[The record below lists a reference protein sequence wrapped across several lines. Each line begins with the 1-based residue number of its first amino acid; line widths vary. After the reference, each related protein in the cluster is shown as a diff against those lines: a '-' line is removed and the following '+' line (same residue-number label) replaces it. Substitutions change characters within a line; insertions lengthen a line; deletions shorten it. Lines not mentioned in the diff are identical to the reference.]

1 MKYLPMMEERD
12 TPQAVIT
19 ALAEGGV
26 KYVLG
31 MPGGLTGPLWRALH
45 KHPAVRAVQ
54 VREESIGALMAEAYG
69 RFTGEPVV
77 VMGQGEWIAGNAG
90 QGYMEALLGASPLII
105 LTEMSDGASL
115 SHHAP
120 YQTGTGDYGTWD
132 VRQSLGG
139 VTKRVMVSY
148 SPAQA
153 VQHTQL
159 ALKHALSGQQGPVA
173 VVYHSGALQGR
184 VGPTSVP
191 RVYSTEAYLPVRWR
205 SVDEVALAAVVEVI
219 QAAARPVILAGN
231 GVRLSRAQASLA
243 RLARAI
249 DAPVAT
255 TASGKG
261 VFAERDH
268 LAVGVIGP
276 FGWPSANAV
285 VADADVVV
293 AVGTKLGP
301 SDTANEN
308 PSLLDPARQ
317 VLIQI
322 DVEPLNASWTY
333 PIDHVLLGD
342 AGYVMDRLADA
353 CGSRTG
359 FSTVDGA
366 SRAENARLVY
376 GCAARAGTLTD
387 DVPLAPQRIIEL
399 LEEAIPDDA
408 VVTCDAGE
416 NRLFMMQWFRT
427 APGGE
432 YLQPAAGGGMGY
444 AVPAAM
450 AARLADS
457 ERPVV
462 AVCGDGGFAMSIHAL
477 MTAIQE
483 NIPVA
488 VVVFNNGALGWVLH
502 GMGREAVAASFSDFD
517 HAGIARSLGCD
528 GVTVASADDLR
539 MALKSVVGLPRPL
552 VIDVPTSLSTSFK
565 DVAQRFDDPK

>member
-1 MKYLPMMEERD
+1 MKYMPITEERD
-12 TPQAVIT
+12 APRAVIA

-45 KHPAVRAVQ
+45 QHPMVRALQ

-90 QGYMEALLGASPLII
+90 QGYMEAMLGASPLII

-120 YQTGTGDYGTWD
+120 YQSGTGDYGTWD
-132 VRQSLGG
+132 VRRTLGG
-139 VTKRVMVSY
+139 VTKRLMVSY

-159 ALKHALSGQQGPVA
+159 ALKHALTGQPGPVA
-173 VVYHSGALQGR
+173 VVYYSSALRGQ

-191 RVYSTEAYLPVRWR
+191 RIYSTQAYLPAPRR
-205 SVDEVALAAVVEVI
+205 SVDDVALAAVVDVVRR
-219 QAAARPVILAGN
+219 AARPVIVAGN
-231 GVRLSRAQASLA
+231 GVRLARAQTSLA

-255 TASGKG
+255 TTSGKG
-261 VFAERDH
+261 VFAERDP
-268 LAVGVIGP
+268 LSVGVIGP

-285 VADADVVV
+285 VGDADVVM

-308 PSLLDPARQ
+308 PGLLDPTRQ
-317 VLIQI
+317 ILIQI
-322 DVEPLNASWTY
+322 DVEPLNTSWTF
-333 PIDHVLLGD
+333 PMDHVLLGD
-342 AGYVMDRLADA
+342 AGYVMDRLREA
-353 CGSRTG
+353 CESATQLSAGSGT
-359 FSTVDGA
+359 
-366 SRAENARLVY
+366 SRAENARVAH
-376 GCAARAGTLTD
+376 GRAAWADTVSD
-387 DVPLAPQRIIEL
+387 DVPMLPQRIIEL
-399 LEEAIPDDA
+399 LEEVVPDDA
-408 VVTCDAGE
+408 VITCDAGE

-427 APGGE
+427 GARGE

-450 AARLADS
+450 AARLADP

-483 NIPVA
+483 NIPIA

-502 GMGREAVAASFSDFD
+502 GMGKEAVAASFAEFD
-517 HAGIARSLGCD
+517 HAGIARSIGCE
-528 GVTVASADDLR
+528 GVRVSSVDELR
-539 MALKSVVGLPRPL
+539 MALKSVTGLSRPL
-552 VIDVPTSLSTSFK
+552 VIDIPTSLATSFK
-565 DVAQRFDDPK
+565 DVAQTFE

>member
-1 MKYLPMMEERD
+1 MKYSPITEEREAA
-12 TPQAVIT
+12 QAVIT

-45 KHPAVRAVQ
+45 QHPVVRALQ

-69 RFTGEPVV
+69 RFTGEPAV

-90 QGYMEALLGASPLII
+90 QGYMEALLGASPLIV

-120 YQTGTGDYGTWD
+120 YQSGTGDYGTWD
-132 VRQSLGG
+132 VRRSLAG

-159 ALKHALSGQQGPVA
+159 ALKHALTGQQGPVA
-173 VVYHSGALQGR
+173 VVYHSSALQGR
-184 VGPTSVP
+184 VGPMSVP
-191 RVYSTEAYLPVRWR
+191 RIYPTPAYLPVPYR
-205 SVDEVALAAVVEVI
+205 SVDQVAVAAVADVI
-219 QAAARPVILAGN
+219 RGAARPVILAGN
-231 GVRLSRAQASLA
+231 GVRLSRAQASLT

-261 VFAERDH
+261 VFAERDP

-285 VADADVVV
+285 VGDADVVL

-301 SDTANEN
+301 SDTADEH
-308 PSLLDPARQ
+308 PGLLDPARQ
-317 VLIQI
+317 ILIQI
-322 DVEPLNASWTY
+322 DVEPLNASWTF

-342 AGYVMDRLADA
+342 AGYVMDRLIEA
-353 CGSRTG
+353 CGSRTRLSAG
-359 FSTVDGA
+359 DATT
-366 SRAENARLVY
+366 RAERARVAH
-376 GCAARAGTLTD
+376 GRAAVARTGPD
-387 DVPLAPQRIIEL
+387 EVPLAPQRIIEL
-399 LEEAIPDDA
+399 LEETVPDDA

-450 AARLADS
+450 AARLAS
-457 ERPVV
+457 AERPVV

-477 MTAIQE
+477 MTAVQE
-483 NIPVA
+483 NIPIA

-502 GMGREAVAASFSDFD
+502 GMGREAVAASFADFD
-517 HAGIARSLGCD
+517 HAGIARSVGCD
-528 GVTVASADDLR
+528 GVKVAGAEDLR
-539 MALKSVVGLPRPL
+539 TALKSITDLSRPL

-565 DVAQRFDDPK
+565 DVAQRLG